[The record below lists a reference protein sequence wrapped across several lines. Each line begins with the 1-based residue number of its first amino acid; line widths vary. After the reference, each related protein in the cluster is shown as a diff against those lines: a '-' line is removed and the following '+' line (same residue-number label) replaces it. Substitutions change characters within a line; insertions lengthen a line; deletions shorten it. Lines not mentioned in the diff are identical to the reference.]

1 MDSPLIIVNRNA
13 AQAQRAWPR
22 VRDHLRQHGIAFNV
36 CETERAGDA
45 QRETRRAL
53 AAGRRLIAVL
63 GGDGT
68 TGEAAAGFFEPV
80 RNFADELRPINREA
94 ALALLPAGTGDDFAR
109 GLVGYRASLDAWLAR
124 LVARCRQDRPATRTV
139 DVICAECAGSA
150 PFVCLNAVTI
160 GFGAEVC
167 ARVAAQRGTLRR
179 LPGEVRFTLAALA
192 ALNGWHEVPLRV
204 AVDGEA
210 VEYSSNLIAVTSGPY
225 AGGGMMLAPTARS
238 DDGVLD
244 IMLTTG
250 VTRKVVLRELPRTRD
265 GAHLHSPVVR
275 MLRGERVEIEPLGEN
290 LRVEADGDVR
300 GLLPLRLR
308 VVAKALRIVF

>member
-13 AQAQRAWPR
+13 AQVQRAWPQ
-22 VRDHLRQHGIAFNV
+22 VRDYLRHHGIAFDV
-36 CETERAGDA
+36 RETARAGDA

-53 AAGRRLIAVL
+53 NQGRRLIAVL

-68 TGEAAAGFFEPV
+68 TSEAAAGFFEPL
-80 RNFADELRPINREA
+80 RDFEDELRPINREA

-109 GLVGYRASLDAWLAR
+109 GLVGHRASLNAWLAR
-124 LVARCRQDRPATRTV
+124 LAARCREGRTETRTV
-139 DVICAECAGSA
+139 DVICAECADGR
-150 PFVCLNAVTI
+150 PFVCLNAVTV

-167 ARVAAQRGTLRR
+167 ARVAAQSGTLRR

-204 AVDGEA
+204 AVDAE
-210 VEYSSNLIAVTSGPY
+210 VIECRSNLIAVTSGPY
-225 AGGGMMLAPTARS
+225 AGGGMMLAPMARS
-238 DDGVLD
+238 DDGALD
-244 IMLTTG
+244 VMLTTG
-250 VTRKVVLRELPRTRD
+250 VTRKIVLRELPRTRD

-275 MLRGERVEIEPLGEN
+275 MLRGERVEIEPLAARLG
-290 LRVEADGDVR
+290 VEADGDLR
-300 GLLPLRLR
+300 GTLPLRLR